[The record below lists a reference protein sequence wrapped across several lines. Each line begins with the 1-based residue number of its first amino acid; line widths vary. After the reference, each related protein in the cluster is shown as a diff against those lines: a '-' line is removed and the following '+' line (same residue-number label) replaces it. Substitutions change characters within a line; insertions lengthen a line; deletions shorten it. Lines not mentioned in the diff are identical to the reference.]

1 MKGRK
6 EEKVKEIKGKGHS
19 AIWREGKKKRVKS
32 QSVRT
37 KCSVSESKQKN
48 REEKNKEGKRK
59 YTVRKRVVSE
69 KIKRVSLLKLYL

>member
-19 AIWREGKKKRVKS
+19 AIWTEKKKKKRVKS

-37 KCSVSESKQKN
+37 KCSVSESKQK
-48 REEKNKEGKRK
+48 EKRK
-59 YTVRKRVVSE
+59 
-69 KIKRVSLLKLYL
+69 IKWVIENIQ

>member
-19 AIWREGKKKRVKS
+19 AIWTEKKKRVKS

-37 KCSVSESKQKN
+37 KCSVSESKQK
-48 REEKNKEGKRK
+48 EKR
-59 YTVRKRVVSE
+59 
-69 KIKRVSLLKLYL
+69 KIKRVRENTQ